1 MFNNSKAGVV
11 IAALIGFTTPFAASA
26 QIEEIV
32 VTATKRSSTLQEIPI
47 AVSVVGAEAI
57 EKAEIKDLADLQS
70 MVPSLK
76 VNTLQNSTNTNF
88 SIRGFGNGANNPG
101 IEPSVG
107 VFIDGVYRS
116 RSASQ
121 VTDLPNLERVEVL
134 RGPQSTLFG
143 KNASAGVISI
153 VTREPTGEPGGQ
165 ISFTAGNFNQKVVR
179 LRGEGA
185 LSENVAFEISGN
197 SNTRDGYFKNLT
209 TNSDINN
216 RDRQAVRGQLVFTP
230 SDETK
235 IRVIADYDQI
245 DEECCGVI
253 NLFQSPLEQFI
264 NSRTGAQVI
273 PNDLT
278 ALSAFGNTNPVN
290 QIENAGISM
299 QIDRDYENFS
309 LTSITAFRT
318 TDSFSSIDADF
329 SSGDY
334 LRNDISTEI
343 DTITQE
349 IRLTS
354 NGDGNV
360 DWMVGGYFFDEQID
374 YVNDLPYGND
384 FRGFVDSIALA
395 LGAPAN
401 ILAGLEIATGQAP
414 FQTFFPGTGSIRE
427 DATLDNQAV
436 SLFGSVDWHL
446 SDNVTATIGLNYT
459 KDEKEA
465 QVAQVKRDTFSGIDL
480 VQLGGGLIFQQLV
493 GAGVPPAVAA
503 AQAQALSTTAAN
515 PLLPLQALQFLDPL
529 QNFPN
534 AVEDGKS
541 DDDELTY
548 NLRLSYDVND
558 SLSVYGGISTGF
570 KATSWNLSRD
580 AKPTA
585 GDLRALQAAGIAVNN
600 LEAGTRFADPEEATV
615 VELGL
620 KGRFDRGAFNLAIFD
635 QEIDGFQSNI
645 FGGTGF
651 NLANA
656 GKQSTKG
663 VEFDLSFYPSEAW
676 ALTLA
681 GTYLDA
687 VYDDFENASTATFI
701 PGVGLIG
708 SVGGLSGQKVNG
720 VPELA
725 LAVSATY
732 NFVMGNNLDSYVRAD
747 FQYDDEVQTNDNIP
761 AEFASIS
768 FENLNLS
775 AGFTTENGLSFKL
788 WGRNITDH
796 ETVTTG
802 FPTVGGSQG
811 IFGYRNQPRTYGV
824 TLTKDF

>member
-1 MFNNSKAGVV
+1 MSQFLKIRVV
-11 IAALIGFTTPFAASA
+11 LATVIGFAIPFAASA

-32 VTATKRSSTLQEIPI
+32 VTASKRSTTLQEIPI
-47 AVSVVGAEAI
+47 AVSVVGADSI
-57 EKAEIKDLADLQS
+57 EKAEVKDLADLQS

-121 VTDLPNLERVEVL
+121 ITDLPNLERVEVL

-153 VTREPTGEPGGQ
+153 VTREPNGEPEGR
-165 ISFTAGNFNQKVVR
+165 ISLTAGNFSQVI
-179 LRGEGA
+179 LRAQAEG
-185 LSENVAFEISGN
+185 SISDNVAFAISGN

-209 TNSDINN
+209 TGSDINS
-216 RDRQAVRGQLVFTP
+216 RDRWAVRGQMVFTP

-235 IRVIADYDQI
+235 VRLIADWDEI

-253 NLFQSPLEQFI
+253 NLFQSPLEVFI
-264 NSRTGAQVI
+264 NSQTGAQVI

-278 ALSAFGNTNPVN
+278 ALQGYGNTDPVN
-290 QIENAGISM
+290 KIENGGISM

-334 LRNDISTEI
+334 IRNDITTEI
-343 DTITQE
+343 DTFTQE
-349 IRLTS
+349 IRLASTGS
-354 NGDGNV
+354 GDV
-360 DWMVGGYFFDEQID
+360 DWMVGGYFFDEGID
-374 YVNDLPYGND
+374 YINDLPYGDD
-384 FRGFVDSIALA
+384 FRAFIDSLTLA
-395 LGAPAN
+395 LGAPNAV
-401 ILAGLEIATGQAP
+401 AGIEQALGLP
-414 FQTFFPGTGSIRE
+414 VFQTFFPANGAITE
-427 DATLDNQAV
+427 VAALDNQAY
-436 SLFGSVDWHL
+436 SFFGSLDWHL
-446 SDNVTATIGLNYT
+446 SDRATATIGLNYT
-459 KDEKEA
+459 KDEKDSRVR
-465 QVAQVKRDTFSGIDL
+465 QTNRDAFSNLDF
-480 VQLGGGLIFQQLV
+480 VQIGGGLIFQQLV
-493 GAGVPPAVAA
+493 GAGVPPAIAA
-503 AQAQALSTTAAN
+503 GQAAALSTTAAN
-515 PLLPLQALQFLDPL
+515 PLLPLQAVQFLPPFQDY
-529 QNFPN
+529 PN
-534 AVEDGKS
+534 AVENGQS
-541 DDDELTY
+541 DDDEVTY
-548 NLRLSYDVND
+548 NFRLAYDLND
-558 SLSVYGGISTGF
+558 SVNVYGGISTGF

-580 AKPTA
+580 ARPVA
-585 GDLRALQAAGIAVNN
+585 ADLAALQAAGLAVNN
-600 LEAGTRFADPEEATV
+600 LTSGTRFANPEDATV

-620 KGRFDRGAFNLAIFD
+620 KARFDKGALNMAIFD
-635 QEIDGFQSNI
+635 QSIKGFQSNI

-663 VEFDLSFYPSEAW
+663 LEFDLSYYPNDAW

-687 VYDDFENASTATFI
+687 KYDDFENASTAIFI
-701 PGVGLIG
+701 PGVGLQAT
-708 SVGGLSGQKVNG
+708 VGGLSGETVNG
-720 VPELA
+720 VPEFA
-725 LAVSATY
+725 LAASATY
-732 NFVMGNNLDSYVRAD
+732 NFVMGNNLESYIRAD

-761 AEFASIS
+761 AQFASIS
-768 FENLNLS
+768 FENLNMS
-775 AGFTTENGLSFKL
+775 FGVTTENGLSFTL
-788 WGRNITDH
+788 WGRNLTDH

-802 FPTVGGSQG
+802 FPTVGGTQG

-824 TLTKDF
+824 TLTKDW

>member
-1 MFNNSKAGVV
+1 MSYFNNSRVV
-11 IAALIGFTTPFAASA
+11 VGALVAMLAPFAVSA
-26 QIEEIV
+26 QVIEEIV
-32 VTATKRSSTLQEIPI
+32 VTASKRATTLQEIPI
-47 AVSVVGAEAI
+47 AVSVTPAEVI

-70 MVPSLK
+70 VVPSLK

-121 VTDLPNLERVEVL
+121 ITDLPNLERVEVL

-153 VTREPTGEPGGQ
+153 VTREPTGEAGGQ
-165 ISFTAGNFNQKVVR
+165 ISFTAGNFNQKILR
-179 LRGEGA
+179 LRGEGS

-197 SNTRDGYFKNLT
+197 TNTRDGYFKNLT
-209 TNSDINN
+209 TGSDINN
-216 RDRQAVRGQLVFTP
+216 RDRQAVRGQLVWTG
-230 SDETK
+230 DESK
-235 IRVIADYDQI
+235 VRIIADYDQI
-245 DEECCGVI
+245 DEECCGVV

-264 NSRTGAQVI
+264 NSQTGAQVI
-273 PNDLT
+273 PNNRF
-278 ALSAFGNTNPVN
+278 ALESFGNTDPVN
-290 QIENAGISM
+290 QIDNGGISL
-299 QIDRDYENFS
+299 QYDRDYDNFS

-334 LRNDISTEI
+334 IRNDITTEI
-343 DTITQE
+343 DTFTQE

-354 NGDGNV
+354 TGDGDV

-374 YVNDLPYGND
+374 YINDLPYGND
-384 FRGFVDSIALA
+384 FRGFVDSFALA

-401 ILAGLEIATGQAP
+401 VLAGVELALGLPP
-414 FQTFFPGTGSIRE
+414 FRAFYPGSGAVTE
-427 DATLDNQAV
+427 VADLDNQAY
-436 SLFGSVDWHL
+436 SFFGSVDWHL
-446 SDNVTATIGLNYT
+446 NDNVTATFGLNYT
-459 KDEKEA
+459 KDEKDA
-465 QVAQVKRDTFSGIDL
+465 AVRQVNRDTFGSLDL
-480 VQLGGGLIFQQLV
+480 VQIGGGLIFQQLV
-493 GAGVPPAVAA
+493 GAGVPPAIAA
-503 AQAQALSTTAAN
+503 GQAQALSTTAAN
-515 PLLPLQALQFLDPL
+515 PFLALQPLQFLNPL
-529 QNFPN
+529 QDYPN

-541 DDDELTY
+541 DDDEVTY
-548 NLRLSYDVND
+548 NFRLAYNVND
-558 SLSVYGGISTGF
+558 SVSVYGGISTGF

-580 AKPTA
+580 ASPVA
-585 GDLRALQAAGIAVNN
+585 ADLAALRAAGLAVNN
-600 LEAGTRFADPEEATV
+600 LTPGTRFADPEEATV
-615 VELGL
+615 YELGL
-620 KGRFDRGAFNLAIFD
+620 KASFDRGAFNLAIFD
-635 QEIDGFQSNI
+635 QEIKGFQSNI

-663 VEFDLSFYPSEAW
+663 VEFDLTYYPSEAW
-676 ALTLA
+676 QLTLA

-687 VYDDFENASTATFI
+687 KYDDFDNASVANFI
-701 PGVGLIG
+701 PGVGLVAA
-708 SVGGLSGQKVNG
+708 VGGLSGQTVTG
-720 VPELA
+720 VPEIA
-725 LAVSATY
+725 IAASATY
-732 NFVMGNNLDSYVRAD
+732 NFVMGNNLDSYIRAD

-761 AEFASIS
+761 AQFASIS
-768 FENLNLS
+768 FENLNVS
-775 AGFTTENGLSFKL
+775 AGVTTENGLSFTV
-788 WGRNITDH
+788 WGRNLTDH